1 MSCSSFRFFVGKF
14 HKVLFLAPG
23 GLTVFLG
30 SVREAENYFDRL
42 GFQIP
47 EKVNPAD
54 FYTDV
59 IGGLCKGSEE
69 STGTLSERWEE
80 FTAENNTGAEN
91 TDSADGSRAVPDDG
105 IEQLPFT
112 SFLGM
117 FRRNPNK
124 GTQRFPKVLQ
134 VCSPRSMIIN
144 CRLNQS
150 ILTL

>member
-1 MSCSSFRFFVGKF
+1 M
-14 HKVLFLAPG
+14 
-23 GLTVFLG
+23 
-30 SVREAENYFDRL
+30 L
-42 GFQIP
+42 GFQVP

-54 FYTDV
+54 FYMDV

-105 IEQLPFT
+105 IEQFPFT

-134 VCSPRSMIIN
+134 VSSPRSMIIN
-144 CRLNQS
+144 CGLNQL

>member
-1 MSCSSFRFFVGKF
+1 M
-14 HKVLFLAPG
+14 
-23 GLTVFLG
+23 
-30 SVREAENYFDRL
+30 L
-42 GFQIP
+42 GFQVP

-54 FYTDV
+54 FYMDV

-69 STGTLSERWEE
+69 STGTLSERWKE

-105 IEQLPFT
+105 IEQFPFT

-134 VCSPRSMIIN
+134 GCSPRSMIIN
-144 CRLNQS
+144 CGLNQS